1 MWVNDR
7 QARSVDPVSHLAVGG
22 LVGALTA
29 RRVAPPATGS
39 RGVLAGFLLG
49 SLVPD
54 IDCVVM
60 PTGWDRYLVAHEFAT
75 HSVVGTIA
83 PAVITALVIM
93 AAARRGHAGFRL
105 LLLAAWLGALGHLLL
120 DVVSGGTSRILWPLV
135 DARLSVPLVGMADPI
150 LGVPLGLSLV
160 GSIVRRRAAP
170 RWATATLVVLAGLLA
185 LKGVSYAAARHVVA
199 TRVEAGT
206 PRLLEPEWA
215 CFRHWL
221 FFDRQANTLRA
232 WRITAWPPLAT
243 LRFSRTIADETPE
256 VTASRGL
263 NTVRHFDAV
272 FDLGF
277 HETTRG
283 EGRTTVLWS
292 DIRLCDA
299 TACALWFGGEF
310 DAAGRPLEQVVLV
323 GEWRQGRAP

>member
-1 MWVNDR
+1 M
-7 QARSVDPVSHLAVGG
+7 DPVSHLAVGG
-22 LVGALTA
+22 LLGALTA
-29 RRVAPPATGS
+29 RRAAPPATGS
-39 RGVLAGFLLG
+39 RGVLAGLLLG

-54 IDCVVM
+54 IDCVLM
-60 PTGWDRYLVAHEFAT
+60 PAGWDRYLVAHEFAT

-105 LLLAAWLGALGHLLL
+105 LFLAAWLGALAHVLL
-120 DVVSGGTSRILWPLV
+120 DVVSGGTTRIFWPLV
-135 DARLSVPLVGMADPI
+135 DWRLSVPLVGMADPI
-150 LGVPLGLSLV
+150 LGVPLGLSLL

-170 RWATATLVVLAGLLA
+170 RWANATLLALAGLLA

-199 TRVEAGT
+199 ARVETGT
-206 PRLLEPEWA
+206 PWRLEPEWA
-215 CFRHWL
+215 SFRHWL
-221 FFDRQANTLRA
+221 LFDRQANTLRA

-243 LRFSRTIADETPE
+243 LRFSRTIAAETSA
-256 VTASRGL
+256 VTASRRL
-263 NTVRHFDAV
+263 DSVRHFEAV

-277 HETTRG
+277 HETTRR

-299 TACALWFGGEF
+299 TACALWFGGEL
-310 DAAGRPLEQVVLV
+310 DATGRPLEQVVLV
-323 GEWRQGRAP
+323 GQWRQSRAP